1 MITRHG
7 PWQSATVTRTGAA
20 YLEGS
25 TELAQ
30 PNLPKGWIRIGYVW
44 LCHIY
49 AILMQYLCCDI
60 YAASEHLPC
69 FSIFLPRSGASQLRC
84 SPGATCIA
92 TKRID
97 AHFGRRCHMD
107 VTRIGFFMFFH
118 GFSFFQAP
126 VSSGFSWF
134 SESPQL
140 RCLPWGVCCA
150 PNISVPRRQ
159 NSDS

>member
-7 PWQSATVTRTGAA
+7 PWQSATDTRTGAA

-30 PNLPKGWIRIGYVW
+30 PNLPKGWIGYVTF
-44 LCHIY
+44 
-49 AILMQYLCCDI
+49 MRYLCNT
-60 YAASEHLPC
+60 YAAIFMLHLPC

-107 VTRIGFFMFFH
+107 VTRIGFFMVFH
-118 GFSFFQAP
+118 GFSFFKAP

-159 NSDS
+159 NSDRNI